1 MSRDQGR
8 IQNFFLGGGALVSC
22 STSQQSFFFWQ
33 NTSCIRKPQ
42 VITGEGG
49 VHTPCTLPL
58 DPPLEMLVQAKIPNW
73 ALQSHSCHSTLENL
87 KCKMTNM
94 MLTASLWA
102 SSSPGG
108 IEWFLE
114 KRDSW
119 KFCPDLDISEAFV
132 LVLKSCFQMIVHL
145 EGSKLFLS
153 LSLEF

>member
-22 STSQQSFFFWQ
+22 STSTPINHSFFFGRIPVVLENRRSSQGKW
-33 NTSCIRKPQ
+33 
-42 VITGEGG
+42 G

-58 DPPLEMLVQAKIPNW
+58 DPSLEMLVQAKIPNW

-94 MLTASLWA
+94 TLTASLWA

-145 EGSKLFLS
+145 EGSNCF
-153 LSLEF
+153 